1 MSGQGA
7 MIGAAAG
14 GIYGLAS
21 GKDPIKSAMMGA
33 AIGGTGGAMGIP
45 GLSASA
51 AGAGAAGAGAAT
63 GTGIGASGASLPG
76 VMGAS
81 NTAAGVAAQSAL
93 PTGLGGGLPSMIPN
107 MVSTPFSSLAPT
119 AGGMGSAGS
128 FMAGQSG
135 SGGIEQF
142 MRQNPYTTQMG
153 YDYLQ
158 SQMQPE
164 PPMAMAQSQGLL
176 RGTQMQPQGQQYQV
190 GVPQF
195 SLI

>member
-1 MSGQGA
+1 M
-7 MIGAAAG
+7 AG
-14 GIYGLAS
+14 
-21 GKDPIKSAMMGA
+21 
-33 AIGGTGGAMGIP
+33 
-45 GLSASA
+45 SA
-51 AGAGAAGAGAAT
+51 AVPAGT
-63 GTGIGASGASLPG
+63 Y
-76 VMGAS
+76 
-81 NTAAGVAAQSAL
+81 
-93 PTGLGGGLPSMIPN
+93 TGLGM
-107 MVSTPFSSLAPT
+107 A
-119 AGGMGSAGS
+119 GSAGS
-128 FMAGQSG
+128 AGSAG
-135 SGGIEQF
+135 AAGGIEQF

>member
-1 MSGQGA
+1 MSG
-7 MIGAAAG
+7 MEPMLIGAALGGGVSAAQGGNPLTGALLG
-14 GIYGLAS
+14 GI
-21 GKDPIKSAMMGA
+21 
-33 AIGGTGGAMGIP
+33 TGGI
-45 GLSASA
+45 
-51 AGAGAAGAGAAT
+51 GAGAAGAAT
-63 GTGIGASGASLPG
+63 GTGIGAGGASLPG

-135 SGGIEQF
+135 LGGIEQF
-142 MRQNPYTTQMG
+142 MQQNPYTTRMG
-153 YDYLQ
+153 MDYLQ
-158 SQMQPE
+158 NQMQPE